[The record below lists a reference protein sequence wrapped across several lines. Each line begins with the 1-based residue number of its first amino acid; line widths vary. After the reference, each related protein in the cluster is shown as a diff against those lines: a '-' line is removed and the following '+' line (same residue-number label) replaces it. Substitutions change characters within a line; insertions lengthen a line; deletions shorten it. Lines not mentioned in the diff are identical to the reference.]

1 MFPCSMRRIPIM
13 LLALALLA
21 FNTKC
26 TAMAFQP
33 RPQRATR
40 LMATLRSQH
49 DSDNERSEILE
60 RMELSTD
67 NMELR
72 IDNMELSTDNM
83 ELSIDNM
90 ELRIDN
96 ILDMSKRIRKSLERN
111 ELSMAAL
118 NEKFDTKFNAVDA
131 KFNAVYVLLI
141 PYIAIMIYL
150 PALLKSLS

>member
-1 MFPCSMRRIPIM
+1 M

-21 FNTKC
+21 FDAKC

-40 LMATLRSQH
+40 PMTTLRSQH
-49 DSDNERSEILE
+49 DSDDERSEILE

-83 ELSIDNM
+83 ELSTERDVPYSVLESLRSNSM
-90 ELRIDN
+90 E
-96 ILDMSKRIRKSLERN
+96 
-111 ELSMAAL
+111 SM
-118 NEKFDTKFNAVDA
+118 
-131 KFNAVYVLLI
+131 
-141 PYIAIMIYL
+141 
-150 PALLKSLS
+150 